1 MQNKKLAWF
10 AFTVLLISMFCLHV
24 KPALSAWGDYTILC
38 GITSSGSPVK
48 CNIGEKEC
56 IVCLVKAIDP
66 NKGKTGIGRFIRRIG
81 TVFYQKETNV
91 YHCIDYG
98 SSYSRYEGS
107 CQPSI
112 KGGTK
117 GESKTR
123 VLAWEVE
130 REEGHECIPQNFH
143 SIYTS
148 SCVSCDIVATLS
160 TAFVKAGAKAFDV
173 SKQAANAVLL
183 VGLIIWIGLYILKN
197 IASFSTVE
205 PRQLIQGLMIQL
217 FKVYIAFVIINTSI
231 ATILSYT
238 LEPIVTAGTDIA
250 TTILSNSGIDKQMS
264 YEMQQEEAKKND

>member
-1 MQNKKLAWF
+1 MQNKRLTWF
-10 AFTVLLISMFCLHV
+10 AFTVLLISISCLHT

-48 CNIGEKEC
+48 CNIGEKQC
-56 IVCLVKAIDP
+56 IVCEEKSSDGGSNAVGRALRW
-66 NKGKTGIGRFIRRIG
+66 IGSLIYEKV
-81 TVFYQKETNV
+81 TNVFYCNPA
-91 YHCIDYG
+91 G
-98 SSYSRYEGS
+98 SHIPGN
-107 CQPSI
+107 CQSSI

-117 GESKTR
+117 GESTTTLFVVFEIDHDK
-123 VLAWEVE
+123 
-130 REEGHECIPQNFH
+130 GHECIPQNFL

-148 SCVSCDIVATLS
+148 SCVSCDVVATLS
-160 TAFVKAGAKAFDV
+160 TAFVKAGGKAFDV
-173 SKQAANAVLL
+173 SKRAANAVLL

-238 LEPIVTAGTDIA
+238 LEPIVTAGTDVA
-250 TTILSNSGIDKQMS
+250 TTILANSGIDKQMS
-264 YEMQQEEAKKND
+264 YEMQQKEAKKNDQ

>member
-1 MQNKKLAWF
+1 MQNKKLTWF
-10 AFTVLLISMFCLHV
+10 VVLLISMFCLYA
-24 KPALSAWGDYTILC
+24 KPALSVWGDYTILC
-38 GITSSGSPVK
+38 GITGTGSPVK

-56 IVCLVKAIDP
+56 IVCLVKAIDTDS
-66 NKGKTGIGRFIRRIG
+66 NSGGILGRGIRFIG
-81 TVFYQKETNV
+81 SLVYQKETNV

-123 VLAWEVE
+123 VLAWEVD
-130 REEGHECIPQNFH
+130 REDGHECIPENFH

-148 SCVSCDIVATLS
+148 SCVSCDVVATLS
-160 TAFVKAGAKAFDV
+160 SAFVKAGGKAFNV
-173 SKQAANAVLL
+173 SKHAANAVLL

-205 PRQLIQGLMIQL
+205 PRQMMQGLMIQL
-217 FKVYIAFVIINTSI
+217 FKVYIAYVIINTSI

-250 TTILSNSGIDKQMS
+250 TTILANSGIDKQMS
-264 YEMQQEEAKKND
+264 YEMQQEEAK